1 MSNYNTSREP
11 MTMDE
16 FIALA
21 ESHGWTL
28 AAKDADQNVDEINL
42 VDLRG
47 RMIVAFPQPTIHGHH
62 IGFRG
67 SVYGLCEVW
76 DECTTEQKVLEGQ
89 ILDEDTTVAGAIE
102 AYEAVLAYYDP
113 EPDGADQERRELSE
127 TAGQPR
133 TFTEFMEI
141 DARWGLWTPST
152 AEKAHFTASRET
164 VKWLR
169 SRRDGESDL
178 ELAKAYDRLAQT
190 ALDVLA
196 EAAEPPLTQVE
207 TDMAWSVFFYD
218 ADHVSQSDLVEEW
231 MLTAGRAGARSAIDD
246 FADRLDEADRF
257 TEGVTVSTHP
267 VAVVT
272 GRRDHGCYPNFA
284 FAVTQPSLAEW
295 LGANRA
301 ALPEPPY
308 VAPISIRECVEEAE
322 IVCDTST
329 EVAPLV
335 ITMADPL
342 ADEFRTRFPHL
353 IATFVP
359 FGGAAAAGA
368 ADNPLA
374 DDQVTLSPARSAN
387 ENRPHQGAVTIDAL
401 EVAQPVRF
409 SGSDTHDV
417 IVGDRL

>member
-1 MSNYNTSREP
+1 MSNFNTSREP

-21 ESHGWTL
+21 VSNGWTL

-42 VDLRG
+42 VDAKG

-62 IGFRG
+62 IGFIG
-67 SVYGLCEVW
+67 SVYGLCEVLEEGTI
-76 DECTTEQKVLEGQ
+76 DQKILEGQ
-89 ILDEDTTVAGAIE
+89 DLDGSATGADAAA
-102 AYEAVLAYYDP
+102 AYGNVLAAYDP
-113 EPDGADQERRELSE
+113 QPDDADEVRRELSE
-127 TAGQPR
+127 IGVPGR
-133 TFTEFMEI
+133 MTEFTKI
-141 DARWGLWTPST
+141 DERWGLWTPSA
-152 AEKAHFTASRET
+152 AEKALFTATRET
-164 VKWLR
+164 VEWLR
-169 SRRDGESDL
+169 SRRDGESDP
-178 ELAKAYDRLAQT
+178 EVAKTYDRLASK
-190 ALDVLA
+190 VLA
-196 EAAEPPLTQVE
+196 VHREAAEPPLTQVE
-207 TDMAWSVFFYD
+207 TDMAWSVFFCD

-231 MLTAGRAGARSAIDD
+231 MLIEGRAGARSAIDD

-284 FAVTQPSLAEW
+284 FAVKQPSLAEW

-322 IVCDTST
+322 IVCDRSS

-335 ITMADPL
+335 ITMTDAL
-342 ADEFRTRFPHL
+342 ANEFRTRFPDL

-359 FGGAAAAGA
+359 FGVAAAADGT
-368 ADNPLA
+368 DTPLA
-374 DDQVTLSPARSAN
+374 VARIIGPEAKN
-387 ENRPHQGAVTIDAL
+387 G
-401 EVAQPVRF
+401 
-409 SGSDTHDV
+409 
-417 IVGDRL
+417 